1 MNSIGGG
8 VYAMD
13 WQQEGIRIWF
23 FPRMAVPVDIR
34 NGNPISSGWEKVYSI
49 TPPYFMVA
57 DGGFAS

>member
-1 MNSIGGG
+1 
-8 VYAMD
+8 MD

>member
-13 WQQEGIRIWF
+13 WREEGIRIWF

-34 NGNPISSGWEKVYSI
+34 NGNPTPSGWGKVDYI
-49 TPPYFMVA
+49 QFPLMVA
-57 DGGFAS
+57 DGRFAS